1 MITPSGRTREV
12 INPFTGQTITR
23 EVNDRKILSHI
34 GMIAKAAEGFH
45 DYSIRVGGTGTPR
58 TPPLPIDFD
67 GPYYVGANC
76 IVSSIPRSTSD
87 LHEESGGAAK
97 VIWYGEPCIGQ
108 EDVGFYSNPAN
119 LEVIQIPEAGFTRF
133 WVEIELGKF
142 LFPVISEGNLDLL
155 SRGVVRTAEEIFAV
169 TFIQGCNWG

>member
-1 MITPSGRTREV
+1 MGGNDRGTFHGYAILPPFDPAGEDVCAVRCEVCQFCLGLVEQGVLPIVETVLMITPSGRTREV

-87 LHEESGGAAK
+87 LHEESGG
-97 VIWYGEPCIGQ
+97 G
-108 EDVGFYSNPAN
+108 
-119 LEVIQIPEAGFTRF
+119 
-133 WVEIELGKF
+133 
-142 LFPVISEGNLDLL
+142 SEGHLVRRALHWA
-155 SRGVVRTAEEIFAV
+155 RGRRVL
-169 TFIQGCNWG
+169 Q